1 MGLLGDLLAFA
12 LQLYFYALFYA
23 LLARFIVDLVMGI
36 NRSWRPPGI
45 LLPILDFVF
54 TITDPPL
61 KFVRRFIPPVRM
73 GPIALDLA
81 FTIVLIAVLFLRSLA
96 AAL

>member
-12 LQLYFYALFYA
+12 LQLYFYAL
-23 LLARFIVDLVMGI
+23 LARFIVDLVMGI
-36 NRSWRPPGI
+36 NRGWRPPGI